1 MATEKM
7 NIAQMRDLLERGEV
21 TAVQLAQDA
30 LGAIAADTVN
40 GAYLTVCE
48 AVAMEQAKIA
58 DEMRKNGTAG
68 PLTGIPFAM
77 KDNICTKGVRTTCA
91 SKMLE
96 HWKPVYDACV
106 TERLKA
112 AGAVMLGKTNMD
124 EFAMGSSSENSA
136 LQVTRNPAAPDYVP
150 GGSSGGSAAAVAA
163 NECAFAIGSDTG
175 GSIRQ
180 PASFCGVVGMKPTYG
195 TVSRYGLV
203 AYASSFDQIGPLTK
217 TVSDNAEVLTAISC
231 HDRRDSTSL
240 PEYDTDYAKYIGQDL
255 KGLRIGLPKEYFG
268 EGIHPD
274 VAARVRSAADVLAD
288 AGAVIEEC
296 SLPAVSYALPAYY
309 VLCCAEASSNLARF
323 DGIRYGFRAEGIE
336 DLDQLYR
343 KTRTQGFGREVRRR
357 ILVGNYVLSAGY
369 YDAYYKKAQQARTL
383 LIRAFKEL
391 FGKYDM
397 LLTPVAP
404 TPAYKLGEKAS
415 DPMEMALGDICTVPV
430 NLGGLPGISV
440 PCGFSQ
446 AADGA
451 KLPVGFQLIGP
462 AFSEARLYQAAFA
475 YEKNAECGMRNAE

>member
-1 MATEKM
+1 MEYSKM
-7 NIAQMRDLLERGEV
+7 NIAELSALLQKREV
-21 TAVQLAQDA
+21 SARELAADA
-30 LGAIAADTVN
+30 LKAIAETDGAI
-40 GAYLTVCE
+40 GAYLTVSEEE
-48 AVAMEQAKIA
+48 AYRQADAA
-58 DEMRKNGTAG
+58 DGMLKNGTAG
-68 PLTGIPFAM
+68 ALTGIPFAM

-91 SKMLE
+91 SRMLE
-96 HWKPVYDACV
+96 HWLPVYDACV

-124 EFAMGSSSENSA
+124 EYAMGSSTENSA
-136 LQVTRNPAAPDYVP
+136 LQLTHNPAAPDYVP

-163 NECAFAIGSDTG
+163 DECAFAIGSDTG

-195 TVSRYGLV
+195 TVSRFGLV

-217 TVSDNAEVLTAISC
+217 TVADNAKVLEAISC

-240 PEYDTDYAKYIGQDL
+240 PEFDTDYSALIGKDL
-255 KGLRIGLPKEYFG
+255 TGMKIGLPKEYFG
-268 EGIHPD
+268 EGINAD
-274 VAARVRSAADVLAD
+274 VAALVKNAADTLAK

-336 DLDQLYR
+336 DLESLYR
-343 KTRTQGFGREVRRR
+343 KTRTQGFGKEVRRR
-357 ILVGNYVLSAGY
+357 ILLGNYVLSAGY

-391 FGKYDM
+391 FGQYDL

-404 TPAYKLGEKAS
+404 TPAYKIGEKSA

-430 NLGGLPGISV
+430 NLGGLPAISV
-440 PCGFSQ
+440 PCGTVLT
-446 AADGA
+446 DGA
-451 KLPVGFQLIGP
+451 ELPVGFQLIGP
-462 AFSEARLYQAAFA
+462 AFSEAKIYQAAFA
-475 YEKNAECGMRNAE
+475 FESSIAAQ

>member
-1 MATEKM
+1 MKYAQM
-7 NIAQMRDLLERGEV
+7 NIAELSALLGQGAV
-21 TAVQLAQDA
+21 TAKELTADA
-30 LGAIAADTVN
+30 LAAIAEQDGQF
-40 GAYLTVCE
+40 GAYLTVSEEE
-48 AVAMEQAKIA
+48 AYRQAEIA
-58 DEMRKNGTAG
+58 DNMRADGKAG

-96 HWKPVYDACV
+96 HWLPVYDACV

-136 LQVTRNPAAPDYVP
+136 LKVTRNPAAPDYVP

-217 TVSDNAEVLTAISC
+217 TVADNAAVLEAISC
-231 HDRRDSTSL
+231 HDDRDSTSL
-240 PEYDTDYAKYIGQDL
+240 PEFDTNYSELIGKDL
-255 KGLRIGLPKEYFG
+255 TGMKIGMPAEYFG
-268 EGIHPD
+268 KGISPA
-274 VAARVRSAADVLAD
+274 VAERVQNAAKVLQS

-323 DGIRYGFRAEGIE
+323 DGIRYGFRAEGID
-336 DLDQLYR
+336 DLESLYR

-357 ILVGNYVLSAGY
+357 ILLGNYVLSAGY

-391 FGKYDM
+391 FSRYDL

-404 TPAYKLGEKAS
+404 TPAYKLGEKSA

-430 NLGGLPGISV
+430 NLGGLPAISV
-440 PCGFSQ
+440 PCGT
-446 AADGA
+446 AAQDGA
-451 KLPVGFQLIGP
+451 NLPVGFQLIGP
-462 AFSEARLYQAAFA
+462 AFSEKKIYQAAAA
-475 YEKNAECGMRNAE
+475 YESAVK

>member
-1 MATEKM
+1 MEYAKM
-7 NIAQMRDLLERGEV
+7 NIAELSALLRNREV
-21 TAVQLAQDA
+21 SAKELAADA
-30 LGAIAADTVN
+30 LQAIAETDGN
-40 GAYLTVCE
+40 IGAYLTVAEEE
-48 AVAMEQAKIA
+48 AYRQAAAA
-58 DEMRKNGTAG
+58 DEMLANGTAG
-68 PLTGIPFAM
+68 ALTGIPFAM

-96 HWKPVYDACV
+96 NWYPVYDACV

-124 EFAMGSSSENSA
+124 EFAMGSSTENSA
-136 LQVTRNPAAPDYVP
+136 LQITHNPASAAHVP

-163 NECAFAIGSDTG
+163 DECAFAIGSDTG

-217 TVSDNAEVLTAISC
+217 NVADNAAVLEAISC

-240 PEYDTDYAKYIGQDL
+240 PQFDTAYSSLIGKDL
-255 KGLRIGLPKEYFG
+255 NGMRIGLPKEYFG
-268 EGIHPD
+268 EGIHPT
-274 VAARVRSAADVLAD
+274 VAKLVRDAAQQLEK
-288 AGAVIEEC
+288 AGAVLEEC
-296 SLPAVSYALPAYY
+296 TLPAVSYALPAYY

-323 DGIRYGFRAEGIE
+323 DGIRYGYRAQGVE

-343 KTRTQGFGREVRRR
+343 KTRTEGFGREVRRR
-357 ILVGNYVLSAGY
+357 ILLGNYVLSAGY

-383 LIRAFKEL
+383 LIRAFADL

-404 TPAYKLGEKAS
+404 TPAYKIGEKSS
-415 DPMEMALGDICTVPV
+415 DPMQMALGDICTVPV
-430 NLGGLPGISV
+430 NLGGLPAISV
-440 PCGFSQ
+440 PCGT
-446 AADGA
+446 AEEDGA
-451 KLPVGFQLIGP
+451 NLPVGFQLIGP
-462 AFSEARLYQAAFA
+462 AFSEAKLYQAAYA
-475 YEKNAECGMRNAE
+475 YESANK

>member
-1 MATEKM
+1 MKYSEM
-7 NIAQMRDLLERGEV
+7 NIAALSQLLQNKEV
-21 TAVQLAQDA
+21 SAKELAKDA
-30 LGAIAADTVN
+30 LQAIAETDGTI
-40 GAYLTVCE
+40 GAYLTVAEDE
-48 AVAMEQAKIA
+48 AYRQAEIA
-58 DEMRKNGTAG
+58 DKMLAEGNAG

-96 HWKPVYDACV
+96 NWLPVYDACV

-136 LQVTRNPAAPDYVP
+136 LQLTRNPAATDYVP

-217 TVSDNAEVLTAISC
+217 TVADNAKVLEAISC

-240 PEYDTDYAKYIGQDL
+240 PEFDTNYSALIGKDL
-255 KGLRIGLPKEYFG
+255 SGMRIGLPKEYFG
-268 EGIHPD
+268 EGINAD
-274 VAARVRSAADVLAD
+274 VAALVQNAAKQLES
-288 AGAVIEEC
+288 AGAKIEEC

-323 DGIRYGFRAEGIE
+323 DGIRYGFRAEGAE
-336 DLDQLYR
+336 DLDRLYR
-343 KTRTQGFGREVRRR
+343 MTRTQGFGREVRRR
-357 ILVGNYVLSAGY
+357 ILLGNYVLSAGY

-383 LIRAFKEL
+383 LIRAFAEL
-391 FGKYDM
+391 FKEYDM
-397 LLTPVAP
+397 LLAPVAP
-404 TPAYKLGEKAS
+404 TPAYKIGEKSS

-430 NLGGLPGISV
+430 NLGGLPAISV
-440 PCGFSQ
+440 PCGKVAQ
-446 AADGA
+446 DGA
-451 KLPVGFQLIGP
+451 NLPVGFQLIGP
-462 AFSEARLYQAAFA
+462 AFSEAKLYQAAAA
-475 YEKNAECGMRNAE
+475 YESGV

>member
-1 MATEKM
+1 MATETM
-7 NIAQMRDLLERGEV
+7 NIAQMRALLERGEV
-21 TAVQLAQDA
+21 TAVQLAEDA
-30 LGAIAADTVN
+30 LSAIAADTVN
-40 GAYLTVCE
+40 GAYLTVCREE
-48 AVAMEQAKIA
+48 ALAQAAAA
-58 DEMRKNGTAG
+58 DALRRDGKAG
-68 PLTGIPFAM
+68 ALTGIPFAM

-96 HWKPVYDACV
+96 NWIPVYDACV

-124 EFAMGSSSENSA
+124 EFAMGSSSESSA
-136 LQVTRNPAAPDYVP
+136 LGLTRNPAAPDYVP

-203 AYASSFDQIGPLTK
+203 AYASSFDQIGPITK
-217 TVSDNAEVLTAISC
+217 TVADNAEVLTAISC

-240 PEYDTDYAKYIGQDL
+240 PEFDTDYSKLIGQDL
-255 KGLRIGLPKEYFG
+255 KGMRIGLPKEYFG
-268 EGIHPD
+268 EGIHKD
-274 VAARVRSAADVLAD
+274 VAALVKQAAAKLEA

-296 SLPAVSYALPAYY
+296 SLPAVNYALPAYY

-336 DLDQLYR
+336 DLEGLYR

-357 ILVGNYVLSAGY
+357 ILLGNYVLSAGY

-383 LIRAFKEL
+383 LIRAFRDLYET
-391 FGKYDM
+391 YDM

-404 TPAYKLGEKAS
+404 TPAYKIGEKAS

-430 NLGGLPGISV
+430 NLGGLPAISV
-440 PCGFSQ
+440 PCGFSE

-462 AFSEARLYQAAFA
+462 AFSEAKLYQAAYA
-475 YEKNAECGMRNAE
+475 YESSIAAR

>member
-1 MATEKM
+1 MEYSKM
-7 NIAQMRDLLERGEV
+7 NIAELSALLGRREV
-21 TAVQLAQDA
+21 SARELAADA
-30 LGAIAADTVN
+30 LKKIAETDGRI
-40 GAYLTVCE
+40 GAYLTVAEEE
-48 AVAMEQAKIA
+48 AYRQADAA
-58 DEMRKNGTAG
+58 DKMRAEGRAG
-68 PLTGIPFAM
+68 ALTGIPFAM

-96 HWKPVYDACV
+96 HWLPVYDACV

-124 EFAMGSSSENSA
+124 EYAMGSSSENSA
-136 LQVTRNPAAPDYVP
+136 LQLTRNPAAPDYVP

-163 NECAFAIGSDTG
+163 DECAFAIGSDTG

-203 AYASSFDQIGPLTK
+203 AYASSFDQIGPITK
-217 TVSDNAEVLTAISC
+217 TVADNAKVLEAISC

-240 PEYDTDYAKYIGQDL
+240 PEFDTAYSALIGKDL
-255 KGLRIGLPKEYFG
+255 TGMKIGLPQEYFG
-268 EGIHPD
+268 EGISAD
-274 VAARVRSAADVLAD
+274 VAALVKNAAAVLEK

-296 SLPAVSYALPAYY
+296 SLPAVRYALPAYY

-336 DLDQLYR
+336 DLESLYR
-343 KTRTQGFGREVRRR
+343 KTRTQGFGKEVRRR
-357 ILVGNYVLSAGY
+357 ILLGNYVLSAGY

-391 FGKYDM
+391 FGKYDL

-404 TPAYKLGEKAS
+404 TPAYKIGEKSA

-430 NLGGLPGISV
+430 NLGGLPAISV
-440 PCGFSQ
+440 PCGKA

-451 KLPVGFQLIGP
+451 ELPVGFQLIGP
-462 AFSEARLYQAAFA
+462 AFSEAKIYQAASA
-475 YEKNAECGMRNAE
+475 YERSIAAR

>member
-1 MATEKM
+1 MNYSEMDIAALSKLLHEKQVS
-7 NIAQMRDLLERGEV
+7 AKE
-21 TAVQLAQDA
+21 LAADA
-30 LGAIAADTVN
+30 FKAIAEKDGTI
-40 GAYLTVCE
+40 GAYLTVSEEE
-48 AVAMEQAKIA
+48 AYKQAEIA
-58 DEMRKNGTAG
+58 DKMLADGTAG
-68 PLTGIPFAM
+68 ALTGIPFAM

-96 HWKPVYDACV
+96 NWLPVYDACV

-124 EFAMGSSSENSA
+124 EFAMGSSTENSA
-136 LQVTRNPAAPDYVP
+136 LKLTRNPAATDYVT

-163 NECAFAIGSDTG
+163 NECAFSIGSDTG

-217 TVSDNAEVLTAISC
+217 TVADNAKVLEAISC

-240 PEYDTDYAKYIGQDL
+240 PEFDTDYSALIGRDVN
-255 KGLRIGLPKEYFG
+255 GLRIGLPKEYFG
-268 EGIHPD
+268 EGIHPE
-274 VAARVRSAADVLAD
+274 VAKLVMNAAKQLEN
-288 AGAVIEEC
+288 AGAKIEEC

-323 DGIRYGFRAEGIE
+323 DGIRYGYRAEGAE
-336 DLDQLYR
+336 DLDRLYR
-343 KTRTQGFGREVRRR
+343 KTRTEGFGREVRRR
-357 ILVGNYVLSAGY
+357 ILLGNYVLSAGY

-383 LIRAFKEL
+383 LIRAFAEL
-391 FGKYDM
+391 FKEYDM
-397 LLTPVAP
+397 LLAPVAP
-404 TPAYKLGEKAS
+404 TPAYKIGEKSS

-430 NLGGLPGISV
+430 NLGGLPAISV
-440 PCGFSQ
+440 PCGTVAQ
-446 AADGA
+446 DGA
-451 KLPVGFQLIGP
+451 NLPVGFQLIGP
-462 AFSEARLYQAAFA
+462 AFSEAKLYQAAFA
-475 YEKNAECGMRNAE
+475 YESGV

>member
-1 MATEKM
+1 MKYAEM
-7 NIAQMRDLLERGEV
+7 NIAELSALLRDGKV
-21 TAVQLAQDA
+21 TAKELAVDA
-30 LGAIAADTVN
+30 LAAIKERDGLI
-40 GAYLTVCE
+40 GAYLTVAEETALAQAE
-48 AVAMEQAKIA
+48 AADAMRAAGK
-58 DEMRKNGTAG
+58 AG

-96 HWKPVYDACV
+96 NWLPVYDACV
-106 TERLKA
+106 TERLLS

-124 EFAMGSSSENSA
+124 EYAMGSSSESSA
-136 LQVTRNPAAPDYVP
+136 LGVTRNPAAPDYVP

-217 TVSDNAEVLTAISC
+217 TVTDNALVLEAISC

-240 PEYDTDYAKYIGQDL
+240 PEFDTDYSALIGKDL
-255 KGLRIGLPKEYFG
+255 KGMKIGLPKEYFG
-268 EGIHPD
+268 EGIHPE
-274 VAARVRSAADVLAD
+274 VASLVRGAAEQLAK
-288 AGAVIEEC
+288 AGAEVSEC

-323 DGIRYGFRAEGIE
+323 DGIRYGFRAEGTD
-336 DLDQLYR
+336 DLESLYR

-357 ILVGNYVLSAGY
+357 ILLGNYVLSAGY

-391 FGKYDM
+391 FGTYDL

-430 NLGGLPGISV
+430 NLGGLPAISV
-440 PCGFSQ
+440 PCGCVAQ
-446 AADGA
+446 DGA
-451 KLPVGFQLIGP
+451 SLPVGFQLIGP
-462 AFSEARLYQAAFA
+462 AFSEAKIYQAAAA
-475 YEKNAECGMRNAE
+475 YESGIAVR

>member
-1 MATEKM
+1 MKFHEM
-7 NIAQMRDLLERGEV
+7 DIAALSELLQSRTVSAKE
-21 TAVQLAQDA
+21 LAEDA
-30 LGAIAADTVN
+30 LAAIAEKDGRY
-40 GAYLTVCE
+40 GAYLTVAAEE
-48 AVAMEQAKIA
+48 AYRQAEAA
-58 DEMRKNGTAG
+58 DKMLADGTAG
-68 PLTGIPFAM
+68 VLTGIPFAM
-77 KDNICTKGVRTTCA
+77 KDNICTKGIRTTCA

-96 HWKPVYDACV
+96 NWLPVYDACV

-124 EFAMGSSSENSA
+124 EFAMGSSTESSA
-136 LQVTRNPAAPDYVP
+136 LQLTRNPAAPDYVP

-163 NECAFAIGSDTG
+163 HECAFAIGSDTG

-217 TVSDNAEVLTAISC
+217 TVADNAKVLEAISC

-240 PEYDTDYAKYIGQDL
+240 PEYDTNYSALIGKDL
-255 KGLRIGLPKEYFG
+255 SGMRIGLPQEYFG
-268 EGIHPD
+268 EGIHPE
-274 VAARVRSAADVLAD
+274 VAALVRKAAEQLEN

-323 DGIRYGFRAEGIE
+323 DGVRYGFRAEGFE

-357 ILVGNYVLSAGY
+357 IMLGNYVLSAGY

-383 LIRAFKEL
+383 LIGAFREL
-391 FGKYDM
+391 FAKYDM
-397 LLTPVAP
+397 LLAPTAP
-404 TPAYKLGEKAS
+404 TPAYKIGEKSS

-430 NLGGLPGISV
+430 NLGGLPAISV
-440 PCGFSQ
+440 PCGKITQ
-446 AADGA
+446 DGA
-451 KLPVGFQLIGP
+451 ELPVGFQLIGP
-462 AFSEARLYQAAFA
+462 AFSEAKLYQAAAA
-475 YEKNAECGMRNAE
+475 YEAAE

>member
-1 MATEKM
+1 MEYSKM
-7 NIAQMRDLLERGEV
+7 NIAELSALLAKREV
-21 TAVQLAQDA
+21 SARELAADA
-30 LGAIAADTVN
+30 LKAIAAKDGAI
-40 GAYLTVCE
+40 GAYLTVSEEE
-48 AVAMEQAKIA
+48 AYRQADAA
-58 DEMRKNGTAG
+58 DGMLKNGTAG
-68 PLTGIPFAM
+68 ALTGIPFAM

-96 HWKPVYDACV
+96 HWLPVYDACV

-124 EFAMGSSSENSA
+124 EYAMGSSTENSA
-136 LQVTRNPAAPDYVP
+136 LQLTHNPAAPDYVP

-163 NECAFAIGSDTG
+163 DECAFAIGSDTG

-217 TVSDNAEVLTAISC
+217 TVADNAKVLEAISC

-240 PEYDTDYAKYIGQDL
+240 PEFDTDYSALIGKDL
-255 KGLRIGLPKEYFG
+255 TGMKIGLPKEYFG
-268 EGIHPD
+268 EGINAD
-274 VAARVRSAADVLAD
+274 VASLVKNAADTLAK

-336 DLDQLYR
+336 DLESLYR
-343 KTRTQGFGREVRRR
+343 KTRTQGFGKEVRRR
-357 ILVGNYVLSAGY
+357 ILLGNYVLSAGY

-391 FGKYDM
+391 FGRYDL

-404 TPAYKLGEKAS
+404 TPAYKIGEKSA

-430 NLGGLPGISV
+430 NLGGLPAISV
-440 PCGFSQ
+440 PCGTVLT
-446 AADGA
+446 DGA
-451 KLPVGFQLIGP
+451 ELPVGFQLIGP
-462 AFSEARLYQAAFA
+462 AFSEAKIYQAAFA
-475 YEKNAECGMRNAE
+475 FENSIAAQ

>member
-1 MATEKM
+1 MKYTDM
-7 NIAQMRDLLERGEV
+7 NITELSALLHSRTVSAEEV
-21 TAVQLAQDA
+21 AKDA
-30 LGAIAADTVN
+30 LAVIRETDGQF
-40 GAYLTVCE
+40 GAYLTISDEE
-48 AVAMEQAKIA
+48 ALAQAKAA
-58 DEMRKNGTAG
+58 DEMLKNGTATA
-68 PLTGIPFAM
+68 LTGIPFAM

-91 SKMLE
+91 SKMLGN
-96 HWKPVYDACV
+96 WLPVYDACV

-124 EFAMGSSSENSA
+124 EFAMGSSTESSA
-136 LQVTRNPAAPDYVP
+136 LGLTRNPAAPDYVP

-163 NECAFAIGSDTG
+163 NECVFAIGSDTG

-217 TVSDNAEVLTAISC
+217 NVADSAAVLSAISC

-240 PEYDTDYAKYIGQDL
+240 PDDRFDTDYAKLIGKEL
-255 KGLRIGLPKEYFG
+255 TGMRIGLPKEYFG
-268 EGIHPD
+268 EGIRPE
-274 VAARVRSAADVLAD
+274 VAELVKNAAKQLEN

-323 DGIRYGFRAEGIE
+323 DGIRYGYRAEGAE
-336 DLDQLYR
+336 DLDRLYR
-343 KTRTQGFGREVRRR
+343 KTRTEGFGREVRRR
-357 ILVGNYVLSAGY
+357 ILLGNYVLSAGY

-383 LIRAFKEL
+383 LIRAFSEL
-391 FGKYDM
+391 FKTYDM

-462 AFSEARLYQAAFA
+462 AFSEAKLYQAAAA
-475 YEKNAECGMRNAE
+475 YEQSAE

>member
-1 MATEKM
+1 MDYTAM
-7 NIAQMRDLLERGEV
+7 NIAELSALLEQGEV
-21 TAVQLAQDA
+21 TAKTLTEQA
-30 LGAIAADTVN
+30 LRKIADTDGRF
-40 GAYLTVCE
+40 GAYLTVAQEE
-48 AVAMEQAKIA
+48 AMRQAEAA
-58 DEMRKNGTAG
+58 DKMRAAGNAG

-96 HWKPVYDACV
+96 NWLPVYDACV

-163 NECAFAIGSDTG
+163 DECAFAIGSDTG

-217 TVSDNAEVLTAISC
+217 TVADNAKVLEAISC

-240 PEYDTDYAKYIGQDL
+240 PQFDTNYSALIGKDL
-255 KGLRIGLPKEYFG
+255 TGMKIGLPQEYFG
-268 EGIHPD
+268 EGIHPE
-274 VAARVRSAADVLAD
+274 VAALVRRAADQLAS

-343 KTRTQGFGREVRRR
+343 KTRTQGFGKEVRRR
-357 ILVGNYVLSAGY
+357 ILLGNYVLSAGY

-391 FGKYDM
+391 FSKYDL

-404 TPAYKLGEKAS
+404 TPAYRIGEKAS

-430 NLGGLPGISV
+430 NLGGLPAISV
-440 PCGFSQ
+440 PCGT
-446 AADGA
+446 AADGDVQ
-451 KLPVGFQLIGP
+451 LPVGFQLIGP
-462 AFSEARLYQAAFA
+462 AFSEAKIYQAASA
-475 YEKNAECGMRNAE
+475 YEASK

>member
-1 MATEKM
+1 MKYSEM
-7 NIAQMRDLLERGEV
+7 NITALSQLLQNKEV
-21 TAVQLAQDA
+21 SAMELAKDA
-30 LGAIAADTVN
+30 LQAIAETDGTV
-40 GAYLTVCE
+40 GAYLTVAEDE
-48 AVAMEQAKIA
+48 ACRQAEIA
-58 DEMRKNGTAG
+58 DNMRAEGKAG

-96 HWKPVYDACV
+96 NWLPVYDACV

-136 LQVTRNPAAPDYVP
+136 LQLTRNPAATDYVP

-217 TVSDNAEVLTAISC
+217 TVADNAKVLEAIPC

-240 PEYDTDYAKYIGQDL
+240 PEFDTNYSSLIGKDL
-255 KGLRIGLPKEYFG
+255 SGMRIGLPKEYFG
-268 EGIHPD
+268 EGINAD
-274 VAARVRSAADVLAD
+274 VAALVQNAAKQLEN
-288 AGAVIEEC
+288 AGAKIEEC

-323 DGIRYGFRAEGIE
+323 DGIRYGFRAEGAE
-336 DLDQLYR
+336 DLDRLYR
-343 KTRTQGFGREVRRR
+343 MTRTQGFGREVRRR
-357 ILVGNYVLSAGY
+357 ILLGNYVLSAGY

-383 LIRAFKEL
+383 LIRAFADL
-391 FGKYDM
+391 FKDYDM
-397 LLTPVAP
+397 LLAPVAP
-404 TPAYKLGEKAS
+404 TPAYKIGEKSS

-430 NLGGLPGISV
+430 NLAGLPAISV
-440 PCGFSQ
+440 PCGTVAQDS
-446 AADGA
+446 AN
-451 KLPVGFQLIGP
+451 LPVGFQLIGP
-462 AFSEARLYQAAFA
+462 AFSEAKLYQAAAA
-475 YEKNAECGMRNAE
+475 YESGI

>member
-1 MATEKM
+1 M
-7 NIAQMRDLLERGEV
+7 L
-21 TAVQLAQDA
+21 
-30 LGAIAADTVN
+30 
-40 GAYLTVCE
+40 
-48 AVAMEQAKIA
+48 
-58 DEMRKNGTAG
+58 KNGEGGA
-68 PLTGIPFAM
+68 LTGIPFAM
-77 KDNICTKGVRTTCA
+77 KDNITTKGVRTTCA

-96 HWKPVYDACV
+96 HWLPVYDACV

-124 EFAMGSSSENSA
+124 EFAMGSSTENSA
-136 LQVTRNPAAPDYVP
+136 LQVTRNPAAPDHVP

-163 NECAFAIGSDTG
+163 DECVFAIGSDTG

-217 TVSDNAEVLTAISC
+217 TVADNAKVLEAISC

-240 PEYDTDYAKYIGQDL
+240 PEFDTKYSALIGKDL
-255 KGLRIGLPKEYFG
+255 TGMRIGLPKEYFG
-268 EGIHPD
+268 AGIHPD
-274 VAARVRSAADVLAD
+274 VARLVKNAADTLAKQ
-288 AGAVIEEC
+288 GAEIEEC
-296 SLPAVSYALPAYY
+296 SLPAVGYALPAYY

-336 DLDQLYR
+336 NLDQLYR

-357 ILVGNYVLSAGY
+357 ILLGNYVLSAGY

-383 LIRAFKEL
+383 LIGAFKEL
-391 FGKYDM
+391 FAKYDL

-404 TPAYKLGEKAS
+404 TPAYKIGEKSA

-430 NLGGLPGISV
+430 NLGGLPAISV
-440 PCGFSQ
+440 PCGTSAQ
-446 AADGA
+446 NGA
-451 KLPVGFQLIGP
+451 ELPVGFQLIGP
-462 AFSEARLYQAAFA
+462 AFSEAKIYQAAAA
-475 YEKNAECGMRNAE
+475 YESAQ

>member
-1 MATEKM
+1 MKYSEM
-7 NIAQMRDLLERGEV
+7 NIAALSQLLQNKEV
-21 TAVQLAQDA
+21 SAMELAKDA
-30 LGAIAADTVN
+30 LQAIAETDGTV
-40 GAYLTVCE
+40 GAYLTVAEDE
-48 AVAMEQAKIA
+48 ACRQAEIA
-58 DEMRKNGTAG
+58 DNMRAEGKAG

-96 HWKPVYDACV
+96 NWLPVYDACV

-136 LQVTRNPAAPDYVP
+136 LQLTRNPAATDYVP

-217 TVSDNAEVLTAISC
+217 TVADNAKVLEAISC

-240 PEYDTDYAKYIGQDL
+240 PEFDTNYSSLIGKDL
-255 KGLRIGLPKEYFG
+255 SGMRIGLPKEYFG
-268 EGIHPD
+268 EGINAD
-274 VAARVRSAADVLAD
+274 VAALVQNAAKQLEN
-288 AGAVIEEC
+288 AGAKIEEC

-323 DGIRYGFRAEGIE
+323 DGIRYGFRAEGAE
-336 DLDQLYR
+336 DLDRLYR
-343 KTRTQGFGREVRRR
+343 MTRTQGFGREVRRR
-357 ILVGNYVLSAGY
+357 ILLGNYVLSAGY

-383 LIRAFKEL
+383 LIRAFADL
-391 FGKYDM
+391 FKDYDM
-397 LLTPVAP
+397 LLAPVAP
-404 TPAYKLGEKAS
+404 TPAYKIGEKSS

-430 NLGGLPGISV
+430 NLAGLPAISV
-440 PCGFSQ
+440 PCGTVAQDS
-446 AADGA
+446 AN
-451 KLPVGFQLIGP
+451 LPVGFQLIGP
-462 AFSEARLYQAAFA
+462 AFSEAKLYQAAAA
-475 YEKNAECGMRNAE
+475 YESGI

>member
-1 MATEKM
+1 MDYTTM
-7 NIAQMRDLLERGEV
+7 NIAELSALLEQGDV
-21 TAVQLAQDA
+21 TAKA
-30 LGAIAADTVN
+30 LTEQALQKIADTDGRF
-40 GAYLTVCE
+40 GAYLTTAQEE
-48 AVAMEQAKIA
+48 AMRQAEAA
-58 DEMRKNGTAG
+58 DKMRAAGNAG

-96 HWKPVYDACV
+96 NWLPVYDACV

-163 NECAFAIGSDTG
+163 DECAFAIGSDTG

-217 TVSDNAEVLTAISC
+217 TVADNAKVLEAISC

-240 PEYDTDYAKYIGQDL
+240 PQFDTNYSALIGKDL
-255 KGLRIGLPKEYFG
+255 TGMKIGLPQEYFG
-268 EGIHPD
+268 EGIHPE
-274 VAARVRSAADVLAD
+274 VAALVRKAADQLAS

-343 KTRTQGFGREVRRR
+343 KTRTQGFGKEVRRR
-357 ILVGNYVLSAGY
+357 ILLGNYVLSAGY

-391 FGKYDM
+391 FGKYDL

-404 TPAYKLGEKAS
+404 TPAYKIGEKAS

-430 NLGGLPGISV
+430 NLGGLPAISV
-440 PCGFSQ
+440 PCGTVT
-446 AADGA
+446 DGSA
-451 KLPVGFQLIGP
+451 QLPVGFQLIGP
-462 AFSEARLYQAAFA
+462 AFSEAKIYQAAAA
-475 YEKNAECGMRNAE
+475 YEKSVK

>member
-1 MATEKM
+1 MKYNEM
-7 NIAQMRDLLERGEV
+7 DIAALSALLQKKEV
-21 TAVQLAQDA
+21 TAKELAADA
-30 LGAIAADTVN
+30 LGAIKETDGTI
-40 GAYLTVCE
+40 GAYLTVAEEE
-48 AVAMEQAKIA
+48 AYRQAEAA
-58 DEMRKNGTAG
+58 DKMLADGTAG

-96 HWKPVYDACV
+96 NWLPVYDACV
-106 TERLKA
+106 TEQLKK

-136 LQVTRNPAAPDYVP
+136 LQVTRNPAATDYVP

-217 TVSDNAEVLTAISC
+217 TVADNAKVLEAISC

-240 PEYDTDYAKYIGQDL
+240 PEFDTNYSALIGKEL
-255 KGLRIGLPKEYFG
+255 SGMRIGLPKEYFG
-268 EGIHPD
+268 EGIHAD
-274 VAARVRSAADVLAD
+274 VAALVQNAAKQLES
-288 AGAVIEEC
+288 AGAKIEEC

-336 DLDQLYR
+336 DLEQLYR
-343 KTRTQGFGREVRRR
+343 KTRTQGFGKEVRRR
-357 ILVGNYVLSAGY
+357 IMLGNYVLSAGY

-391 FGKYDM
+391 FAQYDM
-397 LLTPVAP
+397 LLAPVAP
-404 TPAYKLGEKAS
+404 TPAYKIGEKS
-415 DPMEMALGDICTVPV
+415 GDPMEMALGDICTVPV
-430 NLGGLPGISV
+430 NLGGLPAISV
-440 PCGFSQ
+440 PCGHVAQ
-446 AADGA
+446 DGA
-451 KLPVGFQLIGP
+451 NLPVGFQLIGP
-462 AFSEARLYQAAFA
+462 AFSEAKLYQAAAA
-475 YEKNAECGMRNAE
+475 YESGK

>member
-1 MATEKM
+1 MSTETM
-7 NIAQMRDLLERGEV
+7 NVAQMRALLESGEV

-30 LGAIAADTVN
+30 LDAIAKDTVN
-40 GAYLTVCE
+40 GAYLTVC
-48 AVAMEQAKIA
+48 ADAAMEQAKIA
-58 DEMRKNGTAG
+58 DDMRKNGTAG

-96 HWKPVYDACV
+96 HWEPVYDACV

-203 AYASSFDQIGPLTK
+203 AYASSFDQIGPITK
-217 TVSDNAEVLTAISC
+217 TVADNAEVLTAISC

-240 PEYDTDYAKYIGQDL
+240 PEFDTDYAKYIGQEL

-274 VAARVRSAADVLAD
+274 VAARVRSAADVLAN
-288 AGAVIEEC
+288 AGAAIEEC
-296 SLPAVSYALPAYY
+296 SLPAVNYALPAYY

-357 ILVGNYVLSAGY
+357 ILLGNYVLSAGY

-383 LIRAFKEL
+383 LIRAFADL
-391 FGKYDM
+391 FRTYDM

-404 TPAYKLGEKAS
+404 TPAYKIGEKAS

-430 NLGGLPGISV
+430 NLGGLPAISV

-462 AFSEARLYQAAFA
+462 AFSEARLYQAAAA
-475 YEKNAECGMRNAE
+475 YEESGIAAR

>member
-1 MATEKM
+1 
-7 NIAQMRDLLERGEV
+7 MRYREMDVAALSELLQNKQV
-21 TAVQLAQDA
+21 TAKELAADA
-30 LGAIAADTVN
+30 LQAIAETDGTV
-40 GAYLTVCE
+40 GAYLTVAEEE
-48 AVAMEQAKIA
+48 AYRQAEAA
-58 DEMRKNGTAG
+58 DKMLADGTAG

-96 HWKPVYDACV
+96 HWLPVYDACV
-106 TERLKA
+106 TEQLKK

-136 LQVTRNPAAPDYVP
+136 LQLTRNPAAPDYVP

-217 TVSDNAEVLTAISC
+217 TVADNAKVLEAISC

-240 PEYDTDYAKYIGQDL
+240 PEYDTNYSSLIGKDL
-255 KGLRIGLPKEYFG
+255 SGMKIGLPKEYFG
-268 EGIHPD
+268 EGINAD
-274 VAARVRSAADVLAD
+274 VAALVRNAAKALEG
-288 AGAVIEEC
+288 AGAKIEEC

-323 DGIRYGFRAEGIE
+323 DGIRYGYRAEGVE
-336 DLDQLYR
+336 DLDRLYR
-343 KTRTQGFGREVRRR
+343 KTRTEGFGREVRRR
-357 ILVGNYVLSAGY
+357 ILLGNYVLSAGY

-391 FGKYDM
+391 FSQNDM
-397 LLTPVAP
+397 LLAPVAP
-404 TPAYKLGEKAS
+404 TPAYKIGEKSS

-430 NLGGLPGISV
+430 NLGGLPAISV
-440 PCGFSQ
+440 PCGTVAQ
-446 AADGA
+446 DGA
-451 KLPVGFQLIGP
+451 NLPVGFQLIGP
-462 AFSEARLYQAAFA
+462 AFSEAKLYQAAAA
-475 YEKNAECGMRNAE
+475 YESGV

>member
-1 MATEKM
+1 MKYSEM
-7 NIAQMRDLLERGEV
+7 NIAALSQLLQNKEV
-21 TAVQLAQDA
+21 SAMELAKDA
-30 LGAIAADTVN
+30 LQAIAETDGTI
-40 GAYLTVCE
+40 GAYLTVAEDE
-48 AVAMEQAKIA
+48 ACRQAEIA
-58 DEMRKNGTAG
+58 DNMRAEGKAG

-96 HWKPVYDACV
+96 NWLPVYDACV

-136 LQVTRNPAAPDYVP
+136 LQLTRNPAAADYVP

-217 TVSDNAEVLTAISC
+217 TVADNAKVLEAISC

-240 PEYDTDYAKYIGQDL
+240 PEFDTNYSSLIGKDL
-255 KGLRIGLPKEYFG
+255 SGMRIGLPKEYFG
-268 EGIHPD
+268 EGINAD
-274 VAARVRSAADVLAD
+274 VAALVQNAAKQLEN
-288 AGAVIEEC
+288 AGAKIEEC

-323 DGIRYGFRAEGIE
+323 DGIRYGFRAEGAE
-336 DLDQLYR
+336 DLDRLYR
-343 KTRTQGFGREVRRR
+343 MTRTQGFGREVRRR
-357 ILVGNYVLSAGY
+357 ILLGNYVLSAGY

-383 LIRAFKEL
+383 LIRAFADL
-391 FGKYDM
+391 FKDYDM
-397 LLTPVAP
+397 LLAPVAP
-404 TPAYKLGEKAS
+404 TPAYKIGEKSS

-430 NLGGLPGISV
+430 NLAGLPAISV
-440 PCGFSQ
+440 PCGTVAQ
-446 AADGA
+446 DGA
-451 KLPVGFQLIGP
+451 NLPVGFQLIGP
-462 AFSEARLYQAAFA
+462 AFSEAKLYQAAAA
-475 YEKNAECGMRNAE
+475 YESGI

>member
-1 MATEKM
+1 MKYSEM
-7 NIAQMRDLLERGEV
+7 NIASLAELLQKREV
-21 TAVQLAQDA
+21 SARELAADA
-30 LGAIAADTVN
+30 LNAIAETDGTV
-40 GAYLTVCE
+40 GAYLTVAEEE
-48 AVAMEQAKIA
+48 AYRQADAADAML
-58 DEMRKNGTAG
+58 KNGTAG
-68 PLTGIPFAM
+68 ALTGIPFAM

-96 HWKPVYDACV
+96 NWLPVYDACV

-124 EFAMGSSSENSA
+124 EFAMGSSSESSA
-136 LQVTRNPAAPDYVP
+136 LGKTRNPAAPDYVP

-217 TVSDNAEVLTAISC
+217 TVTDNAKVLEAISC

-240 PEYDTDYAKYIGQDL
+240 PEFDTNYSALIGKDL
-255 KGLRIGLPKEYFG
+255 TGMRIGLPKEYFG

-274 VAARVRSAADVLAD
+274 VAALVKDAAKQLEK

-357 ILVGNYVLSAGY
+357 ILLGNYVLSAGY

-383 LIRAFKEL
+383 LIRAFAEL
-391 FGKYDM
+391 FRSYDM

-404 TPAYKLGEKAS
+404 TPAYKIGEKS
-415 DPMEMALGDICTVPV
+415 NDPMEMALGDICTVPV
-430 NLGGLPGISV
+430 NLGGLPAISV
-440 PCGFSQ
+440 PCGMSA

-462 AFSEARLYQAAFA
+462 AFSEAKLYQAAAA
-475 YEKNAECGMRNAE
+475 YESGV

>member
-1 MATEKM
+1 M
-7 NIAQMRDLLERGEV
+7 NYHELDIAALSKLLQNREV
-21 TAVQLAQDA
+21 SAKELAADA
-30 LGAIAADTVN
+30 LKAIAETDKTV
-40 GAYLTVCE
+40 GAYLTVAEEE
-48 AVAMEQAKIA
+48 AYRQAEAA
-58 DEMRKNGTAG
+58 DRMLAEGTAG
-68 PLTGIPFAM
+68 ALTGIPFAM

-96 HWKPVYDACV
+96 NWLPVYDACV

-124 EFAMGSSSENSA
+124 EFAMGSSSESSA
-136 LQVTRNPAAPDYVP
+136 LGLTRNPAATDYVP

-163 NECAFAIGSDTG
+163 NECAFAVGSDTG

-217 TVSDNAEVLTAISC
+217 TVADNAKVLEAISC

-240 PEYDTDYAKYIGQDL
+240 PEFDTNYSARIGEDL
-255 KGLRIGLPKEYFG
+255 RGMRIGLPKEYFG
-268 EGIHPD
+268 EGIHAD
-274 VAARVRSAADVLAD
+274 VAALVKNAAKQLEN

-323 DGIRYGFRAEGIE
+323 DGIRYGFRAEGAD
-336 DLDQLYR
+336 DLEQLYR
-343 KTRTQGFGREVRRR
+343 RTRTQGFGREVHRR
-357 ILVGNYVLSAGY
+357 ILLGNYVLSAGY

-391 FGKYDM
+391 FAQYDM

-404 TPAYKLGEKAS
+404 TPAYKIGEKS
-415 DPMEMALGDICTVPV
+415 NDPMEMALGDICTVPV
-430 NLGGLPGISV
+430 NLGGLPAISV
-440 PCGFSQ
+440 PCGTSA

-451 KLPVGFQLIGP
+451 QLPVGFQLIGP
-462 AFSEARLYQAAFA
+462 AFSEAKLYQAAAA
-475 YEKNAECGMRNAE
+475 YELGVRN

>member
-1 MATEKM
+1 
-7 NIAQMRDLLERGEV
+7 MRYSEMDVAALSKLLQNKEV
-21 TAVQLAQDA
+21 TAKELAADA
-30 LGAIAADTVN
+30 LQAIAETDGTV
-40 GAYLTVCE
+40 GAYLTVAEEE
-48 AVAMEQAKIA
+48 AYKQAEIA
-58 DEMRKNGTAG
+58 DKMLAEGTAG

-96 HWKPVYDACV
+96 HWLPVYDACV
-106 TERLKA
+106 TEQLKK

-136 LQVTRNPAAPDYVP
+136 LQLTRNPAAPDYVP

-180 PASFCGVVGMKPTYG
+180 PASFCGVVSMKPTYG

-217 TVSDNAEVLTAISC
+217 TVADNAKVLEAISC

-240 PEYDTDYAKYIGQDL
+240 PEFDTNYSALIGKDL
-255 KGLRIGLPKEYFG
+255 SGMRIGLPKEYFG
-268 EGIHPD
+268 EGINAD
-274 VAARVRSAADVLAD
+274 VAALVRNAAKALEG
-288 AGAVIEEC
+288 AGAKIEEC

-323 DGIRYGFRAEGIE
+323 DGIRYGYRAEGVE
-336 DLDQLYR
+336 DLDRLYR
-343 KTRTQGFGREVRRR
+343 KTRTEGFGREVRRR
-357 ILVGNYVLSAGY
+357 ILLGNYVLSAGY

-383 LIRAFKEL
+383 LIRAFKDL
-391 FGKYDM
+391 FGQY
-397 LLTPVAP
+397 
-404 TPAYKLGEKAS
+404 
-415 DPMEMALGDICTVPV
+415 
-430 NLGGLPGISV
+430 
-440 PCGFSQ
+440 
-446 AADGA
+446 
-451 KLPVGFQLIGP
+451 
-462 AFSEARLYQAAFA
+462 
-475 YEKNAECGMRNAE
+475 

>member
-1 MATEKM
+1 MKYSEM
-7 NIAQMRDLLERGEV
+7 NIAALSQLLQNKEV
-21 TAVQLAQDA
+21 SAMELAKDA
-30 LGAIAADTVN
+30 LQAIAETDGTV
-40 GAYLTVCE
+40 GAYLTVAEDE
-48 AVAMEQAKIA
+48 ACRQAEIA
-58 DEMRKNGTAG
+58 DNMRAEGKAG

-96 HWKPVYDACV
+96 NWLPVYDACV

-136 LQVTRNPAAPDYVP
+136 LQLTRNPAATDYVP

-217 TVSDNAEVLTAISC
+217 TVADNAKVLEAISC

-240 PEYDTDYAKYIGQDL
+240 PEFDTNYSSLIGKDL
-255 KGLRIGLPKEYFG
+255 SGMRIGLPKEYFG
-268 EGIHPD
+268 EGINAD
-274 VAARVRSAADVLAD
+274 VAALVQNAAKQLEN
-288 AGAVIEEC
+288 AGAKIEEC

-323 DGIRYGFRAEGIE
+323 DGIRYGFRAEGAE
-336 DLDQLYR
+336 DLDRLYR
-343 KTRTQGFGREVRRR
+343 MTRTQGFGREVRRR
-357 ILVGNYVLSAGY
+357 ILLGNYVLSAGY

-383 LIRAFKEL
+383 LIRAFADL
-391 FGKYDM
+391 FKDYDM
-397 LLTPVAP
+397 LLAPVAP
-404 TPAYKLGEKAS
+404 TPAYKIGEKSS

-430 NLGGLPGISV
+430 NLAGLPAISV
-440 PCGFSQ
+440 PCGTVAQ
-446 AADGA
+446 DGA
-451 KLPVGFQLIGP
+451 NLPVGFQLIGP
-462 AFSEARLYQAAFA
+462 AFSEAKLYQAAAA
-475 YEKNAECGMRNAE
+475 YESGI

>member
-1 MATEKM
+1 M
-7 NIAQMRDLLERGEV
+7 NYREMDIAALSELLQNREV
-21 TAVQLAQDA
+21 SAKELAADA
-30 LGAIAADTVN
+30 LKAIAETDKTI
-40 GAYLTVCE
+40 GAYLTVAEEE
-48 AVAMEQAKIA
+48 AYLQAELA
-58 DEMRKNGTAG
+58 DKMLAEGTAG
-68 PLTGIPFAM
+68 ALTGIPFAM

-96 HWKPVYDACV
+96 NWLPVYDACV
-106 TERLKA
+106 TERLKS

-124 EFAMGSSSENSA
+124 EFAMGSSSESSA
-136 LQVTRNPAAPDYVP
+136 LGLTRNPAATDYVP

-180 PASFCGVVGMKPTYG
+180 PASFCGVAGMKPTYG

-217 TVSDNAEVLTAISC
+217 TVADNAKVLEAISC

-240 PEYDTDYAKYIGQDL
+240 PAYDTNYSALIGKEL
-255 KGLRIGLPKEYFG
+255 HGMRIGLPKEYFG
-268 EGIHPD
+268 EGIHAD
-274 VAARVRSAADVLAD
+274 VAALVKNAARQLEQ
-288 AGAVIEEC
+288 AGAVVEEC

-323 DGIRYGFRAEGIE
+323 DGIRYGFRAEGVE
-336 DLDQLYR
+336 DLEQLYR

-357 ILVGNYVLSAGY
+357 ILLGNYVLSAGY

-391 FGKYDM
+391 FAQYDM

-404 TPAYKLGEKAS
+404 TPAYKIGEKS
-415 DPMEMALGDICTVPV
+415 NDPMEMALGDICTVPV
-430 NLGGLPGISV
+430 NLGGLPAISV
-440 PCGFSQ
+440 PCGVSA

-451 KLPVGFQLIGP
+451 QLPVGFQLIGP
-462 AFSEARLYQAAFA
+462 AFSEAKLYQAAAA
-475 YEKNAECGMRNAE
+475 YEQSGE

>member
-1 MATEKM
+1 MKYSEM
-7 NIAQMRDLLERGEV
+7 NIAALSQLLQNKEV
-21 TAVQLAQDA
+21 SAMELAKDA
-30 LGAIAADTVN
+30 LQAIAETDGTV
-40 GAYLTVCE
+40 GAYLTVAEDE
-48 AVAMEQAKIA
+48 ACRQAEIA
-58 DEMRKNGTAG
+58 DNMRAEGKAG

-96 HWKPVYDACV
+96 NWLPVYDACV

-136 LQVTRNPAAPDYVP
+136 LQLTRNPAATDYVP

-217 TVSDNAEVLTAISC
+217 TVADNAKVLEAISC

-240 PEYDTDYAKYIGQDL
+240 PEFDTNYSALIGKDL
-255 KGLRIGLPKEYFG
+255 SGMRIGLPKEYFG
-268 EGIHPD
+268 EGINAD
-274 VAARVRSAADVLAD
+274 VAALVQNAAKQLEN
-288 AGAVIEEC
+288 AGAKIEEC

-323 DGIRYGFRAEGIE
+323 DGIRYGFRAEGAE
-336 DLDQLYR
+336 DLDRLYR
-343 KTRTQGFGREVRRR
+343 MTRTQGFGREVRRR
-357 ILVGNYVLSAGY
+357 ILLGNYVLSAGY

-383 LIRAFKEL
+383 LIRAFADL
-391 FGKYDM
+391 FKDYDM
-397 LLTPVAP
+397 LLAPVAP
-404 TPAYKLGEKAS
+404 TPAYKIGEKSS

-430 NLGGLPGISV
+430 NLAGLPAISV
-440 PCGFSQ
+440 PCGTVAQ
-446 AADGA
+446 DGA
-451 KLPVGFQLIGP
+451 SLPVGFQLIGP
-462 AFSEARLYQAAFA
+462 AFSEAKLYQAAAA
-475 YEKNAECGMRNAE
+475 YESGI

>member
-1 MATEKM
+1 MEYSKM
-7 NIAQMRDLLERGEV
+7 NIAELSALLGRREV
-21 TAVQLAQDA
+21 SARELAADA
-30 LGAIAADTVN
+30 LKKIAETDGRI
-40 GAYLTVCE
+40 GAYLTVAEEE
-48 AVAMEQAKIA
+48 AYRQADAA
-58 DEMRKNGTAG
+58 DKMLADGTAG
-68 PLTGIPFAM
+68 ALTGIPFAM

-96 HWKPVYDACV
+96 HWLPVYDACV

-124 EFAMGSSSENSA
+124 EYAMGSSSENSA
-136 LQVTRNPAAPDYVP
+136 LQLTRNPAAPDYVP

-163 NECAFAIGSDTG
+163 DECAFAIGSDTG

-217 TVSDNAEVLTAISC
+217 TVADNAKVLEAISC

-240 PEYDTDYAKYIGQDL
+240 PEFDTAYSALIGKDL
-255 KGLRIGLPKEYFG
+255 TGMKIGLPQEYFG
-268 EGIHPD
+268 EGINEN
-274 VAARVRSAADVLAD
+274 VAALVKDAAAKLEQ

-296 SLPAVSYALPAYY
+296 SLPAVRYALPAYY

-336 DLDQLYR
+336 DLESLYR
-343 KTRTQGFGREVRRR
+343 KTRTQGFGKEVRRR
-357 ILVGNYVLSAGY
+357 ILLGNYVLSAGY

-391 FGKYDM
+391 FGKYDL

-404 TPAYKLGEKAS
+404 TPAYKIGEKSA

-430 NLGGLPGISV
+430 NLGGLPAISV
-440 PCGFSQ
+440 PCGKVAS
-446 AADGA
+446 DGA
-451 KLPVGFQLIGP
+451 ELPVGFQLIGP
-462 AFSEARLYQAAFA
+462 AFSEAKIYQAAAA
-475 YEKNAECGMRNAE
+475 YERGIAAR

>member
-1 MATEKM
+1 MEYSKM
-7 NIAQMRDLLERGEV
+7 NIAELSALLQKREV
-21 TAVQLAQDA
+21 SARELAADA
-30 LGAIAADTVN
+30 LKAIASKDGAI
-40 GAYLTVCE
+40 GAYLTVSEEE
-48 AVAMEQAKIA
+48 AYRQADAA
-58 DEMRKNGTAG
+58 DGMLKNGTAG
-68 PLTGIPFAM
+68 ALTGIPFAM

-91 SKMLE
+91 SRMLE
-96 HWKPVYDACV
+96 HWLPVYDACV

-124 EFAMGSSSENSA
+124 EYAMGSSTENSA
-136 LQVTRNPAAPDYVP
+136 LQLTHNPAAPDYVP

-163 NECAFAIGSDTG
+163 DECAFAIGSDTG

-195 TVSRYGLV
+195 TVSRFGLV

-217 TVSDNAEVLTAISC
+217 TVADNAKVLEAISC

-240 PEYDTDYAKYIGQDL
+240 PEFDTDYSALIGKDL
-255 KGLRIGLPKEYFG
+255 TGMKIGLPKEYFG
-268 EGIHPD
+268 EGINAD
-274 VAARVRSAADVLAD
+274 VAALVKNAADTLAK

-336 DLDQLYR
+336 DLESLYR
-343 KTRTQGFGREVRRR
+343 KTRTQGFGKEVRRR
-357 ILVGNYVLSAGY
+357 ILLGNYVLSAGY

-391 FGKYDM
+391 FGQYDL

-404 TPAYKLGEKAS
+404 TPAYKIGEKSA

-430 NLGGLPGISV
+430 NLGGLPAISV
-440 PCGFSQ
+440 PCGTVLT
-446 AADGA
+446 DGA
-451 KLPVGFQLIGP
+451 ELPVGFQLIGP
-462 AFSEARLYQAAFA
+462 AFSEAKIYQAAFA
-475 YEKNAECGMRNAE
+475 FESSIAAQ

>member
-1 MATEKM
+1 MEFAKM
-7 NIAQMRDLLERGEV
+7 NIAELSELLQKKEV
-21 TAVQLAQDA
+21 TAKELAADA
-30 LGAIAADTVN
+30 LKAIAETDGTI
-40 GAYLTVCE
+40 GAYLTVAEEE
-48 AVAMEQAKIA
+48 AYKQAAAA
-58 DEMRKNGTAG
+58 DEMLANGTAG
-68 PLTGIPFAM
+68 TLTGIPFAM
-77 KDNICTKGVRTTCA
+77 KDNICTKGIRTTCA

-96 HWKPVYDACV
+96 NWLPVYDACV
-106 TERLKA
+106 TEQLKK

-136 LQVTRNPAAPDYVP
+136 LGLTRNPAATDYVP

-217 TVSDNAEVLTAISC
+217 TVSDNAKVLEAISC

-240 PEYDTDYAKYIGQDL
+240 PEFDTNYSALIGKDL
-255 KGLRIGLPKEYFG
+255 SGMRIGLPTEYFG
-268 EGIHPD
+268 EGIHPE
-274 VAARVRSAADVLAD
+274 VSMLVQNAAKQLEN
-288 AGAVIEEC
+288 AGAKVEEC

-323 DGIRYGFRAEGIE
+323 DGIRYGFRASGIE
-336 DLDQLYR
+336 DLEQLYR
-343 KTRTQGFGREVRRR
+343 KTRTQGFGKEVRRR
-357 ILVGNYVLSAGY
+357 ILLGNYVLSAGY

-383 LIRAFKEL
+383 LIRAFADL
-391 FGKYDM
+391 FKDYDM
-397 LLTPVAP
+397 LLAPVAP
-404 TPAYKLGEKAS
+404 TPAYKIGEKSS

-430 NLGGLPGISV
+430 NLGGLPAISV
-440 PCGFSQ
+440 PCGSVAQ
-446 AADGA
+446 DGA
-451 KLPVGFQLIGP
+451 NLPVGFQLIGP
-462 AFSEARLYQAAFA
+462 AFSEAKLYQAAAA
-475 YEKNAECGMRNAE
+475 YENSIAAR

>member
-1 MATEKM
+1 MKYSEM
-7 NIAQMRDLLERGEV
+7 NIAALSQLLQNKEV
-21 TAVQLAQDA
+21 SAMELAKDA
-30 LGAIAADTVN
+30 LQAIAETDGTV
-40 GAYLTVCE
+40 GAYLTVAEDE
-48 AVAMEQAKIA
+48 ACRQAEIA
-58 DEMRKNGTAG
+58 DNMRAEGKAG

-96 HWKPVYDACV
+96 NWLPVYDACV

-136 LQVTRNPAAPDYVP
+136 LQLTRNPAAADYVP

-217 TVSDNAEVLTAISC
+217 TVADNAKVLEAISC

-240 PEYDTDYAKYIGQDL
+240 PEFDTNYSALIGKDL
-255 KGLRIGLPKEYFG
+255 SGMRIGLPKEYFG
-268 EGIHPD
+268 EGINAD
-274 VAARVRSAADVLAD
+274 VAALVQNAAKQLEN
-288 AGAVIEEC
+288 AGAKIEEC

-323 DGIRYGFRAEGIE
+323 DGIRYGFRAEGAE
-336 DLDQLYR
+336 DLDRLYR
-343 KTRTQGFGREVRRR
+343 MTRTQGFGREVRRR
-357 ILVGNYVLSAGY
+357 ILLGNYVLSAGY

-383 LIRAFKEL
+383 LIRAFADL
-391 FGKYDM
+391 FKDYDM
-397 LLTPVAP
+397 LLAPVAP
-404 TPAYKLGEKAS
+404 TPAYKIGEKSS

-430 NLGGLPGISV
+430 NLAGLPAISV
-440 PCGFSQ
+440 PCGTVAQ
-446 AADGA
+446 DGA
-451 KLPVGFQLIGP
+451 NLPVGFQLIGP
-462 AFSEARLYQAAFA
+462 AFSEAKLYQAAAA
-475 YEKNAECGMRNAE
+475 YESGI

>member
-1 MATEKM
+1 MEYSKM
-7 NIAQMRDLLERGEV
+7 NIAELSALLAKREV
-21 TAVQLAQDA
+21 SARELAADA
-30 LGAIAADTVN
+30 LKAIAETDGTI
-40 GAYLTVCE
+40 GAYLTVAEEE
-48 AVAMEQAKIA
+48 AYRQADAA
-58 DEMRKNGTAG
+58 DGMLKNGTAG
-68 PLTGIPFAM
+68 ALTGIPFAM

-96 HWKPVYDACV
+96 HWLPVYDACV

-124 EFAMGSSSENSA
+124 EYAMGSSTENSA
-136 LQVTRNPAAPDYVP
+136 LQLTHNPAAPDYVP

-163 NECAFAIGSDTG
+163 DECAFAIGSDTG

-195 TVSRYGLV
+195 TVSRFGLV

-217 TVSDNAEVLTAISC
+217 TVADNAKVLEAISC

-240 PEYDTDYAKYIGQDL
+240 PEFDTDYSALIGKDL
-255 KGLRIGLPKEYFG
+255 TGMKIGLPKEYFG
-268 EGIHPD
+268 EGINAD
-274 VAARVRSAADVLAD
+274 VAALVKNAADTLAK

-336 DLDQLYR
+336 DLESLYR
-343 KTRTQGFGREVRRR
+343 KTRTQGFGKEVRRR
-357 ILVGNYVLSAGY
+357 ILLGNYVLSAGY

-391 FGKYDM
+391 FGRYDL

-404 TPAYKLGEKAS
+404 TPAYKIGEKSA

-430 NLGGLPGISV
+430 NLGGLPAISV
-440 PCGFSQ
+440 PCGTVSQ
-446 AADGA
+446 NGA
-451 KLPVGFQLIGP
+451 ELPVGFQLIGP
-462 AFSEARLYQAAFA
+462 AFSEAKIYQAAFA
-475 YEKNAECGMRNAE
+475 FESSIAAQ

>member
-1 MATEKM
+1 MDYTTM
-7 NIAQMRDLLERGEV
+7 NIAELSALLEQGDV
-21 TAVQLAQDA
+21 TAKA
-30 LGAIAADTVN
+30 LTEQALQKIADTDGRF
-40 GAYLTVCE
+40 GAYLTTAQEE
-48 AVAMEQAKIA
+48 AMRQAEAA
-58 DEMRKNGTAG
+58 DKMRAAGNAG

-96 HWKPVYDACV
+96 NWLPVYDACV

-163 NECAFAIGSDTG
+163 DECAFAIGSDTG

-217 TVSDNAEVLTAISC
+217 TVADNAKVLEAISC

-240 PEYDTDYAKYIGQDL
+240 PQFDTNYSALIGKDL
-255 KGLRIGLPKEYFG
+255 TGMKIGLPQEYFG
-268 EGIHPD
+268 EGIHPE
-274 VAARVRSAADVLAD
+274 VAALVRKAADQLAS

-343 KTRTQGFGREVRRR
+343 KTRTQGFGKEVRRR
-357 ILVGNYVLSAGY
+357 ILLGNYVLSAGY

-391 FGKYDM
+391 FGKYDL

-404 TPAYKLGEKAS
+404 TPAYKIGEKAS

-430 NLGGLPGISV
+430 NLGGLPAISV
-440 PCGFSQ
+440 PCGTVT
-446 AADGA
+446 DGSA
-451 KLPVGFQLIGP
+451 QLPVGFQLIGP
-462 AFSEARLYQAAFA
+462 AFSEAKIYQAAAA
-475 YEKNAECGMRNAE
+475 YESAR

>member
-1 MATEKM
+1 MKYSEM
-7 NIAQMRDLLERGEV
+7 NIAALSQLLQNKEV
-21 TAVQLAQDA
+21 SAMELAKDA
-30 LGAIAADTVN
+30 LQAIAETDDTI
-40 GAYLTVCE
+40 GAYLTVAEDE
-48 AVAMEQAKIA
+48 ACRQAEIA
-58 DEMRKNGTAG
+58 DNMRAEGKAG

-96 HWKPVYDACV
+96 NWLPVYDACV

-136 LQVTRNPAAPDYVP
+136 LQLTRNPAATDYVP

-217 TVSDNAEVLTAISC
+217 TVADNAKVLEAISC

-240 PEYDTDYAKYIGQDL
+240 PEFDTNYSSLIGKDL
-255 KGLRIGLPKEYFG
+255 SGMRIGLPKEYFG
-268 EGIHPD
+268 EGINAD
-274 VAARVRSAADVLAD
+274 VAALVQNAAKQLEN
-288 AGAVIEEC
+288 AGAKIEEC

-323 DGIRYGFRAEGIE
+323 DGIRYGFRAEGAE
-336 DLDQLYR
+336 DLDRLYR
-343 KTRTQGFGREVRRR
+343 MTRTQGFGREVRRR
-357 ILVGNYVLSAGY
+357 ILLGNYVLSAGY

-383 LIRAFKEL
+383 LIRAFADL
-391 FGKYDM
+391 FKDYDM
-397 LLTPVAP
+397 LLAPVAP
-404 TPAYKLGEKAS
+404 TPAYKIGEKSS

-430 NLGGLPGISV
+430 NLAGLPAISV
-440 PCGFSQ
+440 PCGTVAQ
-446 AADGA
+446 DGA
-451 KLPVGFQLIGP
+451 NLPVGFQLIGP
-462 AFSEARLYQAAFA
+462 AFSEAKLYQAAAA
-475 YEKNAECGMRNAE
+475 YESGI